1 MADEQEQQKQ
11 QQAQSPYTSPMY
23 QYGSSIMFLTNPE
36 QELFKLELT
45 LRGMKANEGGDA
57 IKIGP
62 ALLNDMGVSE
72 ILGMTQS
79 IVNQVTILS
88 SLERDDIDTLRD
100 FLGDT
105 LAKDLMVNR
114 TRYDIT
120 NTSIRDQVY
129 FSTIATAFI
138 CMKRAQNDTL
148 SDKKF
153 WRNTVQELHTSVQG
167 NDKKKGIMSRIN
179 PWNKS

>member
-1 MADEQEQQKQ
+1 MPEEDSEQAAQNR
-11 QQAQSPYTSPMY
+11 QSPYSSPMY
-23 QYGSSIMFLTNPE
+23 QYGSSILFLTNPE
-36 QELFKLELT
+36 NELFKLELT
-45 LRGMKANEGGDA
+45 LRGMKADGDGNT
-57 IKIGP
+57 KRIGE
-62 ALLNDMGVSE
+62 ALMNDIGVSE

-88 SLERDDIDTLRD
+88 SLDRDDIDTLRD

-114 TRYDIT
+114 FRYAI
-120 NTSIRDQVY
+120 NNASVRDQIY
-129 FSTIATAFI
+129 FSTIATGFI

-153 WRNTVQELHTSVQG
+153 WRNTVQELHTKVEG
-167 NDKKKGIMSRIN
+167 NEKSKSIMSKIN
-179 PWNKS
+179 PWNK